1 MRWATVI
8 AALALG
14 VIGGV
19 GWVLWER
26 PPAGDRFVGSAG
38 SVPADGAI
46 PLMVQQDQG
55 AMRLRWSPNGTGVRD
70 AAHGTLTI
78 TDGIHQSRLDLDDK
92 ELRAGL
98 ASYWPD
104 GSRVGFRLETDS
116 GASGYI
122 EAPVEGRPAKP
133 HVQPKSEAVAK
144 PEPPKAAPA
153 HRKPK
158 PSASVNRAKP
168 LDDGLEWTERPARH
182 ESHWARL
189 RHKVA
194 FWRKPHAASE

>member
-1 MRWATVI
+1 MRWATVV

-38 SVPADGAI
+38 SLPADGAI

-55 AMRLRWSPNGTGVRD
+55 AMRLRWSPNAIGVKD

-78 TDGIHQSRLDLDDK
+78 TDGIHHSRLDLDDR

-104 GSRVGFRLETDS
+104 GSRVAFRLETDL

-122 EAPVEGRPAKP
+122 EAPAEARPAKP
-133 HVQPKSEAVAK
+133 RAEPKPEAAVK
-144 PEPPKAAPA
+144 PEPPKPAPPR
-153 HRKPK
+153 RKAK
-158 PSASVNRAKP
+158 SSASVHHTKP

-182 ESHWARL
+182 VSHWARL

-194 FWRKPHAASE
+194 YWRKPHAESE